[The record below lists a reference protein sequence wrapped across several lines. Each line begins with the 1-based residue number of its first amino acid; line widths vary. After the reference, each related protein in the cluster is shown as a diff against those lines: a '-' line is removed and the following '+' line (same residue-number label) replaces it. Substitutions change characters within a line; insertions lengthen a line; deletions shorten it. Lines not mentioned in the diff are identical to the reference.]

1 MFNSLPK
8 HLTSVLL
15 LAGVLSGC
23 SMAPTYERPTAP
35 VAGTFPAEEF
45 ATTQSNADAVALGWR
60 QFFPDQRLQ
69 TLIAAALVN
78 NRDLRTAALNIE
90 AASAQY
96 NITAADA
103 LPNFDG
109 NFSKARSRS
118 AADQL
123 LPGQAP
129 VGNAYSVGLNMT
141 AFELDFFGR
150 VRSLKDAALASYLST
165 EEARRSVQITLVA
178 QVAQA
183 YLAERSY
190 AEQQELAQQTLNSR
204 LQDYKLA
211 KMRFEVG
218 ASSALDLRVSE
229 TLVQSARVSFATL
242 ARQRGQATNAL
253 TLLVGKPMSDLPAP
267 QTLESQ
273 QIVTDIPAGLPSDL
287 LIRRPD
293 IRSAEQQLRAANA
306 NIGAARAAF
315 FPQISLTA
323 GIGNASSSLGSLF
336 EAGSRTWSFIPQ
348 LTLPIFEGGRN
359 RANLTLSEV
368 RKNIAV
374 ANYEKTIQTAFSEVA
389 DALVARG
396 ALDEQL
402 DAQQA
407 FLIAQQE
414 RVKLTDLR
422 FKNGIASSNEMLD
435 ADRDLFSA
443 QQALIQTRQLR
454 LNNAIDLYRSLGG
467 GLNET
472 TQAPVAVVT
481 SKQTVK

>member
-23 SMAPTYERPTAP
+23 SMAPTYVRPTAP

-45 ATTQSNADAVALGWR
+45 AVKQSDADAVALGWR

-69 TLIAAALVN
+69 SLIAAALVN

-109 NFSKARSRS
+109 NFSRSRARS

-129 VGNAYSVGLNMT
+129 VGTGYSVGLNMT

-165 EEARRSVQITLVA
+165 EEARLSVKITLVS

-242 ARQRGQATNAL
+242 ARQKGQATNAL
-253 TLLVGKPMSDLPAP
+253 TLLVGKPLTDLPAP

-368 RKNIAV
+368 RKNLAV

-407 FLIAQQE
+407 FLVAQQE

-422 FKNGIASSNEMLD
+422 FKNGIASSNEILD

-472 TQAPVAVVT
+472 TQTPVALAI
-481 SKQTVK
+481 SKKTAN

>member
-8 HLTSVLL
+8 HLTSALL

-23 SMAPTYERPTAP
+23 SMAPTYVRPEAP
-35 VAGTFPAEEF
+35 VAGSYPAE
-45 ATTQSNADAVALGWR
+45 ATTSAGQSQVDAVALGWR

-69 TLIAAALVN
+69 TLIAEALGN
-78 NRDLRTAALNIE
+78 NRDLRTAVLNIE
-90 AASAQY
+90 AARAQY

-103 LPNFDG
+103 LPNLEG
-109 NFSKARSRS
+109 NFSPARGRT
-118 AADQL
+118 AASQTL
-123 LPGQAP
+123 NNTAF
-129 VGNAYSVGLNMT
+129 VGNSYTVGLNMT

-165 EEARRSVQITLVA
+165 EEARLSAQISLVS

-183 YLAERSY
+183 YLAEQSFT
-190 AEQQELAQQTLNSR
+190 EQQQLAQQTLDSR
-204 LQDYKLA
+204 LQDYKLV
-211 KMRFEVG
+211 KMRFDVG

-229 TLVQSARVSFATL
+229 TLVESARVAFAAL
-242 ARQRGQATNAL
+242 ARQRAQATNAL
-253 TLLVGKPMSDLPAP
+253 TLLVGKPLTDLPTA
-267 QTLESQ
+267 QSLESQ
-273 QIVTDIPAGLPSDL
+273 QIVTDIPAGVPSDL
-287 LIRRPD
+287 LTRRPD
-293 IRSAEQQLRAANA
+293 IRAAEQQLRAANA

-323 GIGNASSSLGSLF
+323 GIGNASTSLGSLF
-336 EAGSRTWSFIPQ
+336 EAGSRTWSFVPQ

-368 RKNIAV
+368 RKNIAI

-396 ALDEQL
+396 ALNDQL
-402 DAQQA
+402 AAQEAFLVAQQD
-407 FLIAQQE
+407 L
-414 RVKLTDLR
+414 VKLTELR
-422 FKNGIASSNEMLD
+422 VKNGIASSIEMLD
-435 ADRDLFSA
+435 AERDLFSA

-467 GLNET
+467 GLIET
-472 TQAPVAVVT
+472 THTPVAVASRPAV
-481 SKQTVK
+481 S

>member
-23 SMAPTYERPTAP
+23 SMAPTYVRPAAP
-35 VAGTFPAEEF
+35 VAGNYPAEEF
-45 ATTQSNADAVALGWR
+45 ATTQSQTDAVTLGWR

-69 TLIAAALVN
+69 TLIAAALEN
-78 NRDLRTAALNIE
+78 NRDLRTAVLNIE
-90 AASAQY
+90 AARAQY

-109 NFSKARSRS
+109 SFSRTSGRT
-118 AADQL
+118 AASQTTNNTSV
-123 LPGQAP
+123 
-129 VGNAYSVGLNMT
+129 VGTGYAVGLNMT

-165 EEARRSVQITLVA
+165 EEARLSAQISLVS

-190 AEQQELAQQTLNSR
+190 TEQQELAQQTLNSR

-218 ASSALDLRVSE
+218 ASSGLDLRVSE
-229 TLVQSARVSFATL
+229 TLVQSARVAFATL
-242 ARQRGQATNAL
+242 VRQRGQATNAL
-253 TLLVGKPMSDLPAP
+253 TLLVGKPMTDLPAA
-267 QTLESQ
+267 QALDTQ

-336 EAGSRTWSFIPQ
+336 AAGSRTWSFVPQ

-368 RKNIAV
+368 RKNIAI

-402 DAQQA
+402 EAQQA
-407 FLIAQQE
+407 FLVAQQE

-422 FKNGIASSNEMLD
+422 FKNGIASSNELLD
-435 ADRDLFSA
+435 AERDLFSA
-443 QQALIQTRQLR
+443 QQSLIQTRQLR

-472 TQAPVAVVT
+472 TQPPVALAAQPKVN
-481 SKQTVK
+481 